1 MKRLMKLSCQIS
13 LGGITV
19 DVLTSV
25 LTIVFDFVSVNFSK
39 AALEPLW
46 KFSLVSISFRLGR
59 VRHVLRTFKY
69 PNGGLLNVIQFL
81 HSHKLPKMARMSSSS
96 PSPGKL
102 IEAKLLV
109 ARADGKAKSKKA
121 KSAKSS
127 NSKATAKQPDDTSSD
142 LEVVEDCSEVG
153 AIK

>member
-1 MKRLMKLSCQIS
+1 M
-13 LGGITV
+13 

-25 LTIVFDFVSVNFSK
+25 LTIDFDFVSVNFSK

-46 KFSLVSISFRLGR
+46 KFSLVSISFRLGH
-59 VRHVLRTFKY
+59 VRHVLQTFKY

-109 ARADGKAKSKKA
+109 ARADGKAKAKAKSKKA

-127 NSKATAKQPDDTSSD
+127 NSKATAKQPDDMSSD

>member
-1 MKRLMKLSCQIS
+1 
-13 LGGITV
+13 
-19 DVLTSV
+19 
-25 LTIVFDFVSVNFSK
+25 
-39 AALEPLW
+39 
-46 KFSLVSISFRLGR
+46 
-59 VRHVLRTFKY
+59 
-69 PNGGLLNVIQFL
+69 
-81 HSHKLPKMARMSSSS
+81 MARMSSSS